1 MEPRIFCQPTDVQ
14 GLPGLGW
21 ACAKLLAKRTRS
33 RLATALGGWI
43 FLGDGDVHSI
53 SVTSNWP
60 NSLQMARTVD
70 IGVGWQP
77 GVVY

>member
-1 MEPRIFCQPTDVQ
+1 M
-14 GLPGLGW
+14 
-21 ACAKLLAKRTRS
+21 
-33 RLATALGGWI
+33 
-43 FLGDGDVHSI
+43 GDGDVRSI

-77 GVVY
+77 GVVYYKYGINAQFAYASLVSVWHRFGIYG